1 MIRNV
6 DIESESIPNW
16 LFIIRKI
23 DISYQDYDESSAHQH
38 KYYQFL
44 FFEKGGGIHIIDDKE
59 YEVKPNSIHFIS
71 PNHVHYLKIKKGTKG
86 YVCMFKKELFFINN
100 ESKIFLEG
108 VDLLSNWNE
117 NPIVEFEAVRYEEM
131 ASVMELLCI
140 EYAEHQNRKYE
151 VILMFL
157 KVFLIKASRL
167 YTRSQKTAIGSKE
180 RLINQFLGLMEK
192 NHSAAISI
200 NFYAREMEITPVYL
214 NRIIREKYNKSVSD
228 FVNEKTILEAK
239 RILQFSSDS
248 VKEIAFQ
255 LGFED
260 PSYFSRFF
268 RHHLGFTPLSYRK
281 KVSGK

>member
-6 DIESESIPNW
+6 DIENENLPNW
-16 LFIIRKI
+16 LFIVRKI
-23 DISYQDYDESSAHQH
+23 NISHQDYDESSAHQH

-44 FFEKGGGIHIIDDKE
+44 FFEKGGGVHIIDDQE

-71 PNHVHYLKIKKGTKG
+71 PNHVHYLKITKATKG

-100 ESKIFLEG
+100 ESENFLEG
-108 VDLLSNWNE
+108 VDLLSNWNK
-117 NPIVEFEAVRYEEM
+117 NPIVEFDDVRCEEM
-131 ASVMELLCI
+131 VSVMELLCV
-140 EYAEHQNRKYE
+140 EYEEHQNRKYE

-167 YTRSQKTAIGSKE
+167 HIRSQKVSIGSKE
-180 RLINQFLGLMEK
+180 RLIAQFLGLVEK
-192 NHSAAISI
+192 NHNAATLI
-200 NFYAREMEITPVYL
+200 NFYAQEMGITSVYL
-214 NRIIREKYNKSVSD
+214 NRIVKEKYNKSVSD
-228 FVNEKTILEAK
+228 FINEKTILEAK

-268 RHHLGFTPLSYRK
+268 KNHSGFTPLSYRK
-281 KVSGK
+281 KVLEK